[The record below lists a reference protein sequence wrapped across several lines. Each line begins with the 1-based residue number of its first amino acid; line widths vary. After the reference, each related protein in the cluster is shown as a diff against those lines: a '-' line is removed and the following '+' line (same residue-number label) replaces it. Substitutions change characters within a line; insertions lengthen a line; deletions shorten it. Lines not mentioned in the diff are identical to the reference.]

1 MSDFYD
7 IDRSM
12 KMNFIHEL
20 EILGLNGRQAK
31 VYFALL
37 QLGSASAVELAK
49 FTTYKHPTVYDVL
62 DVLKE
67 KGLVSESLR
76 EGKKRFA
83 AEAPEALQQ
92 IEDRRQYALDAI
104 LPDLKSLY
112 HAQGS
117 RPRIRFFD
125 GADGIRRVNEELLNV
140 KSKEYFYFGSVQE
153 MYESCGESYLREFYR
168 RRIERGI
175 WSNAIRN
182 PGGEMDID
190 YMRPGDHNLRRVRYL
205 PRPIDHDIAGL
216 YLYDNTVAI
225 HSTLKET
232 YGMVIESDEL
242 FRLLKSLWLY
252 LWEVCPA
259 PASRP

>member
-1 MSDFYD
+1 
-7 IDRSM
+7 
-12 KMNFIHEL
+12 MNFIHEL

-31 VYFALL
+31 IYLALL

-49 FTTYKHPTVYDVL
+49 FTACKHPTVYDVL

-67 KGLVSESLR
+67 KGLVSESLC

-83 AEAPEALQQ
+83 AEAPAVLQQ
-92 IEDRRQYALDAI
+92 IEERRQSALGTI
-104 LPDLKSLY
+104 LPDLNSLFN
-112 HAQGS
+112 ARGN

-125 GADGIRRVNEELLNV
+125 GVDGIRRVNEELLNV

-153 MYESCGESYLREFYR
+153 MFETSGETYLREFFR

-175 WSNAIRN
+175 WSNALRN

-190 YMRPGDHNLRRVRYL
+190 YMRPGEHNLRRVRYL
-205 PRPIDHDIAGL
+205 PRPITDDIAGL

-232 YGMVIESDEL
+232 YGMVIESEEL
-242 FRLLKSLWLY
+242 FRLLKSIWLC
-252 LWEVCPA
+252 LWEICPA
-259 PASRP
+259 QENFPEKCKN